1 MFKIIRS
8 DRPDI
13 EISLPPLR

>member
-8 DRPDI
+8 NI
-13 EISLPPLR
+13 EIM